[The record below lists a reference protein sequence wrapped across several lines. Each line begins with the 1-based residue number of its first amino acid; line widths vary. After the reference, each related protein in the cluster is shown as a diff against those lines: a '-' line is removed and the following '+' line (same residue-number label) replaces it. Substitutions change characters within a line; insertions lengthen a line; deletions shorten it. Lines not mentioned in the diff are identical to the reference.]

1 MKGNICDYFE
11 ECLIAKAS
19 GRDCADYDNCQ
30 IRKFYDRYGLD
41 YLSFGVGAMMIPTG
55 LEADVVSQKSH
66 NR

>member
-1 MKGNICDYFE
+1 MPNS
-11 ECLIAKAS
+11 KAS
-19 GRDCADYDNCQ
+19 GRDCADSDNCQ